1 MRSALLAAL
10 LAPVAAGAQDIIL
23 REPGPWRTADILR
36 MTAARPHALRTGT
49 GDLVLPRDS
58 TITSN
63 LLVLGR
69 RTYLSS
75 RVEGDVVVV
84 GGDLFLRT
92 GSAINGRAIA
102 IGGGVYRSFLGSVGG
117 PVESYRDARYEIRPS
132 ASGYEL
138 TYQGKDDERPPM
150 FQLAGLQ
157 GIQMPTYDRVDGLTL
172 PVGALITFG
181 NRDVE
186 LQPSVAYISRLGTL
200 DPRIELKI
208 TPNRSLRFEAEGGRY
223 TRTNDAWIYS
233 DLVNSAATL
242 LPGND
247 ARNYFRSSGGVGR
260 LIGRLERT
268 TITFEPWL
276 GYRYEDVSP
285 ISATGNVFS
294 FWNRDDSELEH
305 TSRPNP
311 LVESGTISSG
321 LAGAAIEYAAGH
333 VKAKLR
339 AEAEKSFQ
347 TPDPTLPF
355 TQLTLHGSIEFPT
368 FRDQKLSIAGHAVT
382 TEGDNVPAAR
392 FAYLGRAAT
401 LPLLELLE
409 QGGDELLFIDS
420 EYSFPIKRL
429 KLPGIGS
436 PTLIV
441 NHFLGSAGLG
451 SLPSLEQ
458 EIGVGVAISLVRLGY
473 VFDASGDRKSAFS
486 ASFSLPR

>member
-10 LAPVAAGAQDIIL
+10 LAPVAAGAQEIVL

-36 MTAARPHALRTGT
+36 MTAARPHVVRAGT

-58 TITSN
+58 TVTSS

-92 GSAINGRAIA
+92 GSSINGRAVA
-102 IGGGVYRSFLGSVGG
+102 IGGAVYRSFLGSVGG
-117 PVESYRDARYEIRPS
+117 PVESYRDAKYAIRPS
-132 ASGYEL
+132 GSGYEL
-138 TYQGKDDERPPM
+138 AYQGGDEERPPI

-157 GIQMPTYDRVDGLTL
+157 GFLMPTYDRVDGLTL
-172 PVGALITFG
+172 PVGALLTFG

-186 LQPSVAYISRLGTL
+186 IQPMVAYVSRLGTL
-200 DPRIELKI
+200 DPRFELKV
-208 TPNRSLRFEAEGGRY
+208 TPNRSLRLEAEGGRY

-285 ISATGNVFS
+285 ITAIGNVFS
-294 FWNRDDSELEH
+294 FWNRNKLEH
-305 TSRPNP
+305 TARPNP
-311 LVESGTISSG
+311 LVETGTISSG
-321 LAGAAIEYAAGH
+321 LAGASIEYAAGH

-339 AEAEKSFQ
+339 GEAEKSFQ

-382 TEGDNVPAAR
+382 TAGDNVPAAR

-420 EYSFPIKRL
+420 EYSFPIRRL
-429 KLPGIGS
+429 ALTGIGY
-436 PTLIV
+436 PTLSV
-441 NHFLGSAGLG
+441 NHFMGAAGLG

-458 EIGVGVAISLVRLGY
+458 EIGVGVSISLIRIGY